1 LHWCFAYVAP
11 KAGEALMSNAVL
23 IGKTLDDSIKFTFG
37 NAGALIRI
45 GWLPFALTIG
55 LTSFLAW
62 YFWQPIILAY
72 MDFLNAYAEVATDPV
87 ALEQLSESFTRD
99 LENAIEIVGPASLM
113 LGYAAVLIIGIVG
126 AAIVLTAYV
135 RMMALGER
143 PGGFAYLRFGN
154 RELGVAITYLLV
166 TVIAAFAAIAIT
178 MLVAML
184 LVAPFAGNGGAG
196 SAFAALAVFA
206 SMILS
211 LVAFFWIFA
220 RLVVAAPASAL
231 HGGVPL
237 GRAWQASKGEGSTIT
252 WILILGYLIMFA
264 VSVIAMMILGMV
276 TGLIDSVLVGM
287 GSQLAPYF
295 TGALW
300 YVGYIA
306 IACLSNAFFVGLFT
320 GVYMQLE
327 QGEAGEVA

>member
-1 LHWCFAYVAP
+1 
-11 KAGEALMSNAVL
+11 MSNRVR

-55 LTSFLAW
+55 ISSFLAW
-62 YFWQPIILAY
+62 HFWQPLIIAY

-87 ALEQLSESFTRD
+87 ALERLSESFSRE
-99 LENAIEIVGPASLM
+99 LENAIEIIGPANLM

-143 PGGFAYLRFGN
+143 PGGFAYLRFGS

-166 TVIAAFAAIAIT
+166 TVIAAFAAIAVT
-178 MLVAML
+178 TLVMML
-184 LVAPFAGNGGAG
+184 LVVPFAGGSGAGGAL
-196 SAFAALAVFA
+196 AALAVLA
-206 SMILS
+206 SMVLS
-211 LVAFFWIFA
+211 LVAFFWVFA
-220 RLVVAAPASAL
+220 RLVAAAPASAI

-237 GRAWQASKGEGSTIT
+237 GRAWGASKGEGSTIT

-264 VSVIAMMILGMV
+264 VSVIAMLILGMV
-276 TGLIDSVLVGM
+276 TGLIDGALVGM

-300 YVGYIA
+300 FIGYIA

-320 GVYMQLE
+320 GAYMQLE
-327 QGEAGEVA
+327 QGEAA

>member
-1 LHWCFAYVAP
+1 MS
-11 KAGEALMSNAVL
+11 KAIR

-55 LTSFLAW
+55 ITSFLAW
-62 YFWQPIILAY
+62 HFWQPLIVAY

-87 ALEQLSESFTRD
+87 ALERLSESFTRD
-99 LENAIEIVGPASLM
+99 LENAIEIIGPANLM
-113 LGYAAVLIIGIVG
+113 IGYAAVLIIGIIG

-143 PGGFAYLRFGN
+143 PGGVAYLRFGG
-154 RELGVAITYLLV
+154 RELGVAVTYLLV

-178 MLVAML
+178 TLVTVV
-184 LVAPFAGNGGAG
+184 LVAPFAGSSGAG
-196 SAFAALAVFA
+196 SAIAALAVLA
-206 SMILS
+206 SLVLS
-211 LVAFFWIFA
+211 LVAFFWVFA
-220 RLVVAAPASAL
+220 RLIVAAPVSAIY
-231 HGGVPL
+231 GGVPI
-237 GRAWQASKGEGSTIT
+237 GRAWRASKGESGTIT

-276 TGLIDSVLVGM
+276 TGLIDGALVGM

-300 YVGYIA
+300 FIGYIA

-320 GVYMQLE
+320 GVFMQLE
-327 QGEAGEVA
+327 QGEAA